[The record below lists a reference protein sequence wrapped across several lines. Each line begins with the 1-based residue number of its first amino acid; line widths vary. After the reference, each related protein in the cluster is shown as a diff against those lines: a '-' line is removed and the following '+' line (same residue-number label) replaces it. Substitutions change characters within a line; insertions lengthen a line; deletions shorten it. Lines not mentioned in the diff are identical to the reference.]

1 MFAASSL
8 LFVPGSR
15 PDRFGKAADAGAD
28 CVVIDLEDAVAQADK
43 AAAREAALA
52 HISGEGGAAFALRIN
67 GVATAQGLAD
77 ILALKAAGV
86 APLALFVPMV
96 ESAAE
101 LAIVA
106 RVLADPAIALVP
118 LIETTAGLR
127 AAPEIAAAPQ
137 VVALMFGGGDL
148 AGELGVEL
156 AWEPLLMAR
165 SLVVMAA
172 AGARVPAI
180 DVPFLALADG
190 EGLEAETARA
200 KALGF
205 AAKAAIHPA
214 QVPVIKKA
222 MQPSAADIAAAE
234 AAIAAYEAGGRR
246 AIRHQG
252 RMLEAP
258 IIRRHERV
266 LAAGRME
273 ANA

>member
-86 APLALFVPMV
+86 APRALFVPMV

-165 SLVVMAA
+165 SLMVMAA

-180 DVPFLALADG
+180 DVPFLALED
-190 EGLEAETARA
+190 EGGLDAETARA

-214 QVPVIKKA
+214 QVPVINRV
-222 MQPSAADIAAAE
+222 MRPSAADIAEAE

-246 AIRHQG
+246 AIRHEG